1 MKQLIVD
8 YPDHLPR
15 TALIEFI
22 IQACHRYHDQLQEN
36 LEEGNPELNYLE
48 DLMESVNNMGFNR
61 YAEEMTQVWQLRQQ
75 LRDSN
80 YET

>member
-1 MKQLIVD
+1 MKQLIID

-22 IQACHRYHDQLQEN
+22 TKACHLYYDQLQDP

-48 DLMESVNNMGFNR
+48 DLIESVNNMGFAR
-61 YAEEMTQVWQLRQQ
+61 YVEEMDTVWELNQKLK
-75 LRDSN
+75 DSDL
-80 YET
+80 